1 MNTNDIVTRLQNGEN
16 METIAAEITNMLNEA
31 QLEYDRQ
38 CAKNT
43 RDSVIRSAAAALVD
57 SLLDY
62 LNVAMPGCLEEVE
75 ESDID
80 ELINTVAELAEDLPE
95 IFALLELSLK
105 PKKVLAKKTP
115 TDNKKSADDV
125 IATFLK
131 TNFLA

>member
-16 METIAAEITNMLNEA
+16 MEAIAAEITNMLNEA

-62 LNVAMPGCLEEVE
+62 LNVAMPGCLEDVE
-75 ESDID
+75 ESDIN
-80 ELINTVAELAEDLPE
+80 ELVNTITELAEDLPE
-95 IFALLELSLK
+95 IFALLELAMK
-105 PKKVLAKKTP
+105 PKKVTVKKTSN
-115 TDNKKSADDV
+115 DNKKSADDV